1 MSDEQSLTANAG
13 EEKELIDNDHVT
25 SSKLAYPRHIGRYPR
40 VTSETTFVSN
50 YVSTTK
56 YTLLNFIPLSMLS
69 QFRRLANVYFLVI
82 AVMQSIPAISPL
94 TPITAIAPL
103 VFVVFL
109 SMARDGIENY
119 NRHVSDKVVNQRKV
133 DVFDEEKGKLCRVR
147 WEDVRVGDLV
157 RVHDRESIPSDL
169 LLLTSNHGD
178 GSCHLDTMNLD
189 GETNLKRKVPQ
200 QATVTFHDM
209 HGEELRSV
217 LQQVMLECEEPVE
230 SLHRFNGNIHLGDDV
245 ILPVDENQLLLRGA
259 TLRNTSWVLGLV
271 VYTGSETKEML
282 GAKESKFKRSNI
294 EVQVNELILL
304 VFAFQVVLAFVAGII
319 GGLWVTD
326 VGEEHTYLACDDY
339 YDCSGDVVGI
349 LEFLTYIV
357 LLNTLIPIS
366 LIVTMEFVKV
376 FQALL
381 IQKDRQMRYYQKEV
395 VSALDDVDDN
405 DHANDNVEVDEFGN
419 PIMNTTRYETVEK
432 GASVRSV
439 TLNEELG
446 QIQHIFSDKTGTLTE
461 NKMEFSLCTVA
472 GSVYGISELPHM
484 SSTISS
490 KLGHVDSMMELGR
503 KASDNPGGAEEM
515 FLISL
520 LVCHSII
527 IETNPDGSLSFNAD
541 SPDEVALVKGAE
553 LAGYRL
559 LDRKGEFVELD
570 LNGVICSYEVLQVI
584 PFSSARKRMT
594 VIARRVPREMEEREG
609 VQYDIVVFT
618 KGADSVILERCDP
631 RWLSMPCNHL
641 GPRMQQFYNFC
652 RRKAMRK
659 GKRHREQKQEEED
672 DETNHGEDDWL
683 SFSKMVPIFKLNQQ
697 GDVEEDKG
705 VSPSSHFYSPD
716 IEVLI
721 NENGLASEPMLSMD
735 QVSNNHLDL
744 FASLGLRTL
753 CYGYRVLTPSF
764 FQVWEKKVK
773 GAELLTPKERAKR
786 FSALATDIEKDL
798 TLVAS
803 TAIEDKLQDDVPVTI
818 QRLLRANIKLWVL
831 TGDKL
836 ETAVEISRSC
846 GLVTPN
852 TSLHVLERM
861 TSEASAATKLGSILS
876 AIRRDTESPH
886 TIVVDGISL
895 SHIIEVD
902 KETREIKIQSNS
914 DTFVS
919 ITNMC
924 KTVVICRCSPAQKA
938 QVVDLIKLYNPDI
951 ITLAV
956 GDGANDVA
964 MIRAANVGIGIAGQE
979 GMQAVRSSD
988 YAVQQFRDLD
998 PLLLFHGRLA
1008 YSRLS
1013 KMITYFFFKNF
1024 AFTVPL
1030 WVFGAYCVWS
1040 GQTFYDDIYITLYNT
1055 IFTLLPPFIF
1065 AILEQEVKRE
1075 VAFHLPEIYRIS
1087 QWNFYF
1093 KPSILLYWFS
1103 VAFFHSC
1110 LFILIPVY
1118 SGPYDMQNP
1127 HGLWLISVASFSCV
1141 IFAVTFQ
1148 IMVNTSHWDKL
1159 TFFFYMLS
1167 FALFFGFTYAYDS
1180 VPTAKVAGVLDVVFS
1195 SNAFWLVLLLM
1206 VTIVV
1211 LFHLFAVWTWRLF
1224 APEKW
1229 VYENKADSKLVPPIS
1244 PIEVVQR
1251 MTEEQAKEISDK
1263 VQRVRFGEV
1272 IERKSSLSNVFEV
1285 DNPIAGEEKS
1295 FEIDQI

>member
-1 MSDEQSLTANAG
+1 MSDEESLTGQAANGKEA
-13 EEKELIDNDHVT
+13 EEMQT
-25 SSKLAYPRHIGRYPR
+25 SSKWVYPRHIGRYPR
-40 VTSETTFVSN
+40 VTTEMSFTSN

-56 YTLLNFIPLSMLS
+56 YTLLNFFPLSLLS
-69 QFRRLANVYFLVI
+69 QFRRLANVYFLII

-103 VFVVFL
+103 VCVVFL

-119 NRHVSDKVVNQRKV
+119 NRYLSDKVVNGRKV
-133 DVFDEEKGKLCRVR
+133 DVFDEEQGKLKRR
-147 WEDVRVGDLV
+147 MWEDVRVGDLI
-157 RVHDRESIPSDL
+157 RVHDRESIPADL
-169 LLLTSNHGD
+169 LLLSSNHGD

-200 QATVTFHDM
+200 QATVTFQNMHD
-209 HGEELRSV
+209 EELRSV
-217 LQQVMLECEEPVE
+217 LQQVMLECEEPTE
-230 SLHRFNGNIHLGDDV
+230 SLHRFNGNLHLGDDV

-259 TLRNTSWVLGLV
+259 TLRNTNWVLGLA
-271 VYTGSETKEML
+271 VYTGNDTKEML
-282 GAKESKFKRSNI
+282 GAKDSKFKRSNI

-304 VFAFQVVLAFVAGII
+304 VFGFQVVLAFIAGII

-326 VGEEHTYLACDDY
+326 VGKDHFYLACDDY
-339 YDCSGDVVGI
+339 YDCSGEVVGI

-381 IQKDRQMRYYQKEV
+381 IQKDQQMMYYQQEV
-395 VSALDDVDDN
+395 VSALDDIDDN
-405 DHANDNVEVDEFGN
+405 DDNVEIDEFGN
-419 PIMNTTRYETVEK
+419 PIMNTTRFETVEK

-472 GSVYGISELPHM
+472 GSVYGIEQLPHM
-484 SSTISS
+484 TAATSS
-490 KLGHVDSMMELGR
+490 KLGAVERMAELGR
-503 KASDNPGGAEEM
+503 RASENPGGAEEM

-559 LDRKGEFVELD
+559 LDRKGEYVELD
-570 LNGVICSYEVLQVI
+570 LNGIICSYEVLQVI

-618 KGADSVILERCDP
+618 KGADSVILERCDK
-631 RWLSMPCNHL
+631 RWLSMPHNHL
-641 GPRMQQFYNFC
+641 GTRMQQFYNFC
-652 RRKAMRK
+652 RRKAIRT
-659 GKRHREQKQEEED
+659 GESKRQSRKQEEEED
-672 DETNHGEDDWL
+672 EDDDDWT
-683 SFSKMVPIFKLNQQ
+683 SFSKMIPIFKLNEQ
-697 GDVEEDKG
+697 GHVEEDAG
-705 VSPSSHFYSPD
+705 ITPSSHLYSPE

-721 NENGLASEPMLSMD
+721 NEHGLASEPLASMD
-735 QVSNNHLDL
+735 DISNRHLDL

-753 CYGYRVLTPSF
+753 CFGYRVLTPSF
-764 FQVWEKKVK
+764 FRVWEHKVRE
-773 GAELLTPKERAKR
+773 AELLTPKERATEFGK
-786 FSALATDIEKDL
+786 LATEIEVGL

-803 TAIEDKLQDDVPVTI
+803 TAIEDKLQDDVPITI
-818 QRLLRANIKLWVL
+818 QRLLRANIKMWVL

-836 ETAVEISRSC
+836 ETAVEISKSC
-846 GLVTPN
+846 GLVTPS
-852 TSLHVLERM
+852 TEIHVLERM
-861 TSEASAATKLGSILS
+861 TSEASAATKLGSILG
-876 AIRRDTESPH
+876 AVRRSPDVPH
-886 TIVVDGISL
+886 TVVVDGVSL

-902 KETREIKIQSNS
+902 KETREIMIQSNS

-919 ITNMC
+919 ITSLC

-964 MIRAANVGIGIAGQE
+964 MIRAANIGVGIAGQE

-1024 AFTVPL
+1024 AFTIPL
-1030 WVFGAYCVWS
+1030 WLFGAYCAWS

-1055 IFTLLPPFIF
+1055 IFTLLPPFVF
-1065 AILEQEVKRE
+1065 ALLEQEVRRN
-1075 VAFHLPEIYRIS
+1075 VAFHLPELYRVS

-1093 KPSILLYWFS
+1093 RPSTLLYWFS
-1103 VAFFHSC
+1103 IAFVQSC
-1110 LFILIPVY
+1110 LFILIPIY
-1118 SGPYDMQNP
+1118 SGPYNVDNP
-1127 HGLWLISVASFSCV
+1127 DGFWVVSVASFTCV
-1141 IFAVTFQ
+1141 IFSVTFQ
-1148 IMVNTSHWDKL
+1148 IMVNTNHWDKV
-1159 TFFFYMLS
+1159 TLS
-1167 FALFFGFTYAYDS
+1167 FYLLSFVLFFGFTYAYDT
-1180 VPTAKVAGVLDVVFS
+1180 VTTAKVSGALLKVFE
-1195 SNAFWLVLLLM
+1195 SNAFWFLLLLM
-1206 VTIVV
+1206 VTIVI
-1211 LFHLFAVWTWRLF
+1211 LMHLFVVWLWRLF
-1224 APEKW
+1224 APENW
-1229 VYENKADSKLVPPIS
+1229 VFENKIDSLLLPPIS

-1251 MTEEQAKEISDK
+1251 MTEEQAKEISNK
-1263 VQRVRFGEV
+1263 VQTVRFGEV
-1272 IERKSSLSNVFEV
+1272 IERMPSKSNLFEV
-1285 DNPIAGEEKS
+1285 NNPIAGDESS
-1295 FEIDQI
+1295 FEIEQI